1 MASKKEQE
9 KEIMVDMSELIA
21 MLIRETV
28 DADQAVTRDYLNE
41 IQDYAFEMNDKDHPK
56 LKTISFEMTDDEGQR
71 QRVTVPLLSLLPL
84 PVLHISEATFD
95 LETQMSIVEETITEE
110 NTTTEDGN
118 NESTN
123 EVKPMPEST
132 LLPDSNMVQAGPAR
146 VDYIDFEGHK
156 KINKAVRV
164 RRIRTSIPTARG
176 TENLEQITDN
186 PILKKGESPKQQ
198 FFNAKIHVKLEQTP
212 LPSGMMGML
221 QETDRSITTTLIE

>member
-1 MASKKEQE
+1 MASEKEQ
-9 KEIMVDMSELIA
+9 KEVMVDMSELIT
-21 MLIRETV
+21 MLIQETI

-41 IQDYAFEMNDKDHPK
+41 IQDYAFETKDRNHPQ
-56 LKTISFEMTDDEGQR
+56 LKTISFEMTEDEGQR

-95 LETQMSIVEETITEE
+95 LETQMSIVEV
-110 NTTTEDGN
+110 TTEDGK

-123 EVKPMPEST
+123 EVKPLPVST
-132 LLPDSNMVQAGPAR
+132 LLPNDEMQRQGETIVSYAQQINLAGVKR
-146 VDYIDFEGHK
+146 E
-156 KINKAVRV
+156 KALGQ
-164 RRIRTSIPTARG
+164 RRIRMSIPRAKAAKDPEQSTDSTA
-176 TENLEQITDN
+176 QQ
-186 PILKKGESPKQQ
+186 KGESSKPQ